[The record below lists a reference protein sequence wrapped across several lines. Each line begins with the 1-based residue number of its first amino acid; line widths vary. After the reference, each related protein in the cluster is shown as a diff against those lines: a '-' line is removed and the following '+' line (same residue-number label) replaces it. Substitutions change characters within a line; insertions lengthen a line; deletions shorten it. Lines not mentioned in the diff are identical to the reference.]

1 MEWRAVF
8 VAFPLLAALPAA
20 HASQSPTTE
29 AYIPEPL
36 PPHFRVVATEL
47 DGPVFADARG
57 HTLYTWPFK
66 IMRVGN
72 TGDPKGQSNCT
83 STKTTAN
90 TGYMSPYP
98 GGLGLPDLEERPSCT
113 QAWPPALAASGAQ
126 PVGKWTLITRQD
138 GGRQWAYD
146 GFALYTCALDRQSG
160 DVLGGR
166 RYDHRDGDD
175 PAERHP
181 IGPSADVPP
190 GFRVATT
197 NLGRALQTERGFS
210 VYAFEGDE
218 AGHSHCDADCAQQWI
233 PLAAPATVRP
243 HGDWSVIER
252 SPGSRQWV
260 FRGQPLYRHSLDDGP
275 GSQAGSDERGWHNVY
290 VQRSPAPPADFT
302 TQATTIG
309 LVLADVNGMTI
320 YTYSC
325 GDDAPDQL
333 GCDHPS
339 ETQAYRL
346 AMCGGGDAERCLRT
360 FPYVL
365 AAPGAR
371 SGSRA
376 WSVIDID
383 PLTGRR
389 AKAGQPGT
397 LHVWAFRDR
406 PVYTYAGD
414 HEPGDVYADGHGEF
428 RAEREGYTAWWLR
441 DDYFGRDQ

>member
-1 MEWRAVF
+1 MRAQRL
-8 VAFPLLAALPAA
+8 AWATLAALAPVAGALAA
-20 HASQSPTTE
+20 HATPSRPQPTE
-29 AYIPEPL
+29 SYIPEPL

-57 HTLYTWPFK
+57 RTLYTWPFK

-98 GGLGLPDLEERPSCT
+98 GGLTLPDLEDRPSCT
-113 QAWPPALAASGAQ
+113 QAWPPALAAPGAR
-126 PVGKWTLITRQD
+126 PTGKWTLVTRTD
-138 GGRQWAYD
+138 GSRQWAYD
-146 GFALYTCALDRQSG
+146 GFALYTCALDQQPG
-160 DVLGGR
+160 DVLCGR
-166 RYDHRDGDD
+166 RYDHRDGDTA
-175 PAERHP
+175 AERHP
-181 IGPSADVPP
+181 IGPDADVPP

-197 NLGRALQTERGFS
+197 NLGRVLQTERGFS
-210 VYAFEGDE
+210 VYAYDGDE
-218 AGHSHCDADCAQQWI
+218 VGPSQAWM
-233 PLAAPATVRP
+233 PMAAPATVRP

-252 SPGSRQWV
+252 SPGNRQWV
-260 FRGQPLYRHSLDDGP
+260 FRGQPLYRHPLDDSP
-275 GSQAGSDERGWHNVY
+275 GSQQGSDERGWHNVY
-290 VQRSPAPPADFT
+290 VRRAPALPADFT

-309 LVLADVNGMTI
+309 LVLADVRGMTI
-320 YTYSC
+320 YTFSC

-346 AMCGGGDAERCLRT
+346 AMCGGGDAERCLRS

-365 AAPGAR
+365 AEPGAR

-376 WSVIDID
+376 WSAIDID
-383 PLTGRR
+383 PMTGRR
-389 AKAGQPGT
+389 ASAGQPGV
-397 LHVWAFRDR
+397 LHVWAFRER